1 MFSVLEWCDIRDHI
15 WDCMTSG
22 GKEEKLLKPLEPLCR
37 AVANTLK
44 ARQPEQQITA
54 MAIHSVSNVV
64 SPSTSLIETP
74 VKGLTHPACSSAAEL
89 KAAVGCSE
97 LEAAE
102 GEAAP
107 PPKPTVQQL
116 DTPPAPKEESVSD
129 SDSGDDSKD
138 LKVLTERPQRLEVQ
152 VHDKIKKS
160 NFTGLQAFWGQ
171 PRGRVVPSTPPLP
184 AAVPS
189 APPWWPG
196 VIRDAILEGNWEV
209 ASKITYPVV
218 YNQQGSQWEPHDW
231 KLLQQAR
238 KTISEYGLKSE
249 AAKQIIQ

>member
-22 GKEEKLLKPLEPLCR
+22 GKEEKLLKPLELLCC

-44 ARQPEQQITA
+44 ARQPEQQIAAVT
-54 MAIHSVSNVV
+54 IHAVSNMV

-107 PPKPTVQQL
+107 PPKPTVQQP
-116 DTPPAPKEESVSD
+116 DTPPAPKEESE
-129 SDSGDDSKD
+129 SGSNSEDDSKD
-138 LKVLTERPQRLEVQ
+138 LKALTERPQRLEVQ
-152 VHDKIKKS
+152 VRVAFCNCDV
-160 NFTGLQAFWGQ
+160 GL
-171 PRGRVVPSTPPLP
+171 LC
-184 AAVPS
+184 
-189 APPWWPG
+189 
-196 VIRDAILEGNWEV
+196 
-209 ASKITYPVV
+209 
-218 YNQQGSQWEPHDW
+218 
-231 KLLQQAR
+231 
-238 KTISEYGLKSE
+238 
-249 AAKQIIQ
+249 